1 MVEYRAFGFCKRAVA
16 GLAFVPLATR
26 FGLSELDNVFLTLA
40 LALAIV
46 STHLVW
52 TKIAHLGKLWHFI
65 LLLPMDASIIILY
78 PSTLKRETINSSFR
92 GKVHVLGRSSKS
104 ID

>member
-26 FGLSELDNVFLTLA
+26 FGLSELDNVLLSLA

-46 STHLVW
+46 STDLVW
-52 TKIAHLGKLWHFI
+52 TKIAHLGKLWHFS
-65 LLLPMDASIIILY
+65 LLVSMDATIL
-78 PSTLKRETINSSFR
+78 
-92 GKVHVLGRSSKS
+92 
-104 ID
+104 